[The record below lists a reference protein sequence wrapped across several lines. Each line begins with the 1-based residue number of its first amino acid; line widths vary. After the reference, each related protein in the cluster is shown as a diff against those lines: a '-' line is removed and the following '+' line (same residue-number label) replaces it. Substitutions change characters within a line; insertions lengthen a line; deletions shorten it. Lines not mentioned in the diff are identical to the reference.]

1 MMGLSPQEIPKDPK
15 GCHQVPVLLLQGI
28 PNLPGKLLSSVETD
42 AENKV
47 MQYEQGAEEQQ
58 KPLPAQII

>member
-1 MMGLSPQEIPKDPK
+1 MMGIPPQETQKDPK
-15 GCHQVPVLLLQGI
+15 GCHQVPAVLLQGI
-28 PNLPGKLLSSVETD
+28 PNLPGQLLSSVETD

-47 MQYEQGAEEQQ
+47 MKCEQGAEEQQ